1 MSICELLKEDDEES
15 RFLNIDIKK
24 TNNNKE

>member
-1 MSICELLKEDDEES
+1 MSISELLKEDDEEG